1 MVLALVAAP
10 TVYYMGA
17 WADVFGRKR
26 LMYVF
31 VSITL
36 VSNIMLALNAVFIL
50 WPKEYIVLCSVPQ
63 ALAAPVWTLSIYSF
77 IADISEPDQ
86 RAFRMGMITIARLL
100 GPPLALPVGETIFK
114 AGNRLRLN
122 GKYQVINTNFNSFL
136 V

>member
-50 WPKEYIVLCSVPQ
+50 WPKEYIVL
-63 ALAAPVWTLSIYSF
+63 
-77 IADISEPDQ
+77 
-86 RAFRMGMITIARLL
+86 
-100 GPPLALPVGETIFK
+100 
-114 AGNRLRLN
+114 
-122 GKYQVINTNFNSFL
+122 
-136 V
+136 